1 MIKVEF
7 CQTGKGAKA
16 YVEIQGDHIVF
27 ANPKPIVIQPSEIIK
42 ISMGTAMKLPEGYIG
57 IISTHPRLF
66 GKACELFP
74 STIIRSARS
83 SDGELELAI
92 RNSGRN
98 QVNLMQDEPIGVG
111 YISKI
116 QTIDARELDLAVL
129 EKSELPST
137 SPQKKNP
144 FNFEIK

>member
-7 CQTGKGAKA
+7 CLTGKDPKG
-16 YVEIQGDHIVF
+16 YVDIQDDHIIF
-27 ANPKPIVIQPSEIIK
+27 TNPKPVVIQPSEIIK

-83 SDGELELAI
+83 PDGELELAI
-92 RNSGRN
+92 RNSGRS
-98 QVNLMQDEPIGVG
+98 QVNLMQGDPIGVG
-111 YISKI
+111 YVSKI
-116 QTIDARELDLAVL
+116 QTIDAREFDLDVL
-129 EKSELPST
+129 KRSELPST
-137 SPQKKNP
+137 SPQKKNI
-144 FNFEIK
+144 FDFEIK

>member
-7 CQTGKGAKA
+7 CQTGKDTKA
-16 YVEIQGDHIVF
+16 YVGIQGDHIIF
-27 ANPKPIVIQPSEIIK
+27 TNPKPVVIQPSEIIK

-57 IISTHPRLF
+57 IITTHPRLS

-74 STIIRSARS
+74 SAVIRSARS
-83 SDGELELAI
+83 PDAELELAI

-111 YISKI
+111 YISQI
-116 QTIDARELDLAVL
+116 QTIDARELDIEVL
-129 EKSELPST
+129 KKSELPST

>member
-7 CQTGKGAKA
+7 CLTGKDPKG
-16 YVEIQGDHIVF
+16 YVGIQGDHIIF
-27 ANPKPIVIQPSEIIK
+27 TNPKPVVIQPSEIIK

-74 STIIRSARS
+74 STVIRSARS
-83 SDGELELAI
+83 PDGELELAV

-98 QVNLMQDEPIGVG
+98 QVNLMQDDPIGVG
-111 YISKI
+111 YISQI
-116 QTIDARELDLAVL
+116 QKVDVRELDIEILK
-129 EKSELPST
+129 KSELPST
-137 SPQKKNP
+137 SPQKKNI
-144 FNFEIK
+144 FDFEIK

>member
-7 CQTGKGAKA
+7 CLTGKDAKA
-16 YVEIQGDHIVF
+16 HVSVQGDHIVF
-27 ANPKPIVIQPSEIIK
+27 TNPKPIIIQPSEIIK
-42 ISMGTAMKLPEGYIG
+42 ISMGTVMKLPEGYIG
-57 IISTHPRLF
+57 IISTHPRLL

-74 STIIRSARS
+74 STVIRSARS
-83 SDGELELAI
+83 PDAELELAI

-98 QVNLMQDEPIGVG
+98 QVNLMQDDPIGVG
-111 YISKI
+111 YISQI
-116 QTIDARELDLAVL
+116 HEIDARELDVDILK
-129 EKSELPST
+129 KSELPST